1 MKITNLTTMEVLE
14 LPDDLYWTDEFE
26 DVPFEE
32 REERSVTGLL
42 LLFQQAKLEGQPL
55 TLSSSPDRNWI
66 QRAKV
71 RKLYSWGRVMGLKMK
86 LSLESAVD
94 VRSFTV
100 SFRHSDKNA
109 IEATPIIDAKPLD
122 DEIYYRITLK
132 LRIHKDVT

>member
-32 REERSVTGLL
+32 REERTATGLL

-66 QRAKV
+66 QRVKV
-71 RKLYSWGRVMGLKMK
+71 RKLYAWGREMGLKMK
-86 LSLESAVD
+86 LSMESPVD
-94 VRSFTV
+94 SRSFTV

-132 LRIHKDVT
+132 LRIHQDVT